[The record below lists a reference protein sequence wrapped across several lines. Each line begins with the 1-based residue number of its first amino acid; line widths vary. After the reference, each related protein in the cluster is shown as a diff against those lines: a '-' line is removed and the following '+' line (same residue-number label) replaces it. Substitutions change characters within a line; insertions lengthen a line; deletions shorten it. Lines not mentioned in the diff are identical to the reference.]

1 MNELSIAELT
11 EKVNRVTL
19 DLESL
24 RTSGDAGRKLEIL
37 SEYKS
42 YLEDELRML
51 KNEQRSNSR

>member
-1 MNELSIAELT
+1 MNELSIADLT

-24 RTSGDAGRKLEIL
+24 RTSGEAGRKLEIL

>member
-1 MNELSIAELT
+1 MNELSIADLT

-19 DLESL
+19 DLEAL
-24 RTSGDAGRKLEIL
+24 RTSGEAGRKLEIL